1 MIDHYKSQPAVVLL
15 NKQESTDSRLLRLK
29 LEKGQSAFNFIHGQ
43 FMMVGLPGFGD
54 APFDICSNPF
64 EKKKYFEVSVRAVG
78 ELTNKLHQ
86 VKKGEE
92 VLVRGPFGNGFPHL
106 KELGNNFL
114 MIGGGCGAVTLR
126 SILEE
131 VADNR
136 YKSKPNMQVFWGCAD
151 EATILFKNRLAAWKK
166 ISDLII
172 ILEKPGKSWKGDKG
186 LVTKLFDEKE
196 VLKPSKVI
204 MCGPPIMY
212 KFVIQKLKE
221 HGFAD
226 KDIYLSLERRM
237 YCGTG
242 VCQHCA
248 IGPYY
253 VCKDGPVFRYDKIK
267 DIKGAI

>member
-29 LEKGQSAFNFIHGQ
+29 LAKGQNSFNFIHGQ

-54 APFDICSNPF
+54 APFDICSNPY

-92 VLVRGPFGNGFPHL
+92 VLVRGSFGNGFPHL

-136 YKSKPNMQVFWGCAD
+136 YKSKPNMQVFWGCLD
-151 EATILFKNRLAAWKK
+151 EATVLFKDRLSAWKK
-166 ISDLII
+166 ISDLVI
-172 ILEKPGKSWKGDKG
+172 ILEKPKKSSPLG
-186 LVTKLFDEKE
+186 
-196 VLKPSKVI
+196 
-204 MCGPPIMY
+204 
-212 KFVIQKLKE
+212 
-221 HGFAD
+221 
-226 KDIYLSLERRM
+226 
-237 YCGTG
+237 
-242 VCQHCA
+242 
-248 IGPYY
+248 
-253 VCKDGPVFRYDKIK
+253 
-267 DIKGAI
+267 